1 MKNQS
6 GSNLLK
12 TVKLGTRVAIKN
24 RGKGELSSAE
34 VTHRSNSICL
44 PQPRM

>member
-24 RGKGELSSAE
+24 RGKE
-34 VTHRSNSICL
+34 N
-44 PQPRM
+44 